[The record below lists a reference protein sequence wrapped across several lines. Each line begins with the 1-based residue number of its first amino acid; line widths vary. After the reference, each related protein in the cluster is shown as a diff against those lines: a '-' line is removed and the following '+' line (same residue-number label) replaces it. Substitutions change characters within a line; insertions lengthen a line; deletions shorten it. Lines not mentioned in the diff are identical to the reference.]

1 MDNLEAKLRCGR
13 PCAVVIQF
21 PAQKALR
28 AVNVVVI
35 VRKLPHGQI
44 TCIRRPV
51 GFEAHKHRC
60 GQQRQNRRGPR
71 RNAPRFPWHSP
82 QFTAVLPFERLLGLL
97 GLPAGIEADNAVDR
111 DRETEPIP
119 QGTPCSH
126 PRSGKRQRLPV
137 FIRHAQAHEPF
148 AGRRAEQMQKQRLK
162 HEHHRH
168 TEYAQPDRSQSR
180 LGVRACDLQHQIPG
194 QRAQQK
200 IKAACDVPPHRR
212 MDIRLHV
219 LPQRGLGRGKEFS
232 EIARRVERG
241 KFRVRLP
248 KSRGDTSGSIQVLL
262 LGTQFLQLCIERA
275 LQRERSRRK

>member
-1 MDNLEAKLRCGR
+1 MFAS
-13 PCAVVIQF
+13 
-21 PAQKALR
+21 
-28 AVNVVVI
+28 
-35 VRKLPHGQI
+35 
-44 TCIRRPV
+44 T
-51 GFEAHKHRC
+51 
-60 GQQRQNRRGPR
+60 
-71 RNAPRFPWHSP
+71 
-82 QFTAVLPFERLLGLL
+82 
-97 GLPAGIEADNAVDR
+97 
-111 DRETEPIP
+111 
-119 QGTPCSH
+119 
-126 PRSGKRQRLPV
+126 QRLPV

-148 AGRRAEQMQKQRLK
+148 AGRRAEQVQKRRLEHK
-162 HEHHRH
+162 HCHHA
-168 TEYAQPDRSQSR
+168 EYAQPDGSQPF
-180 LGVRACDLQHQIPG
+180 LGVRACDLQHQMPR

-262 LGTQFLQLCIERA
+262 LSVQLFQPRIKRA